1 MQEMQVQSLGQ
12 EDPLKEEM
20 ATPSSIPVWRI
31 PWTEKPGGLQSMGLQ
46 RVGTWLSTHT
56 CTHSSIQWHER
67 VFTIYWWVEKA
78 SDKNTNR
85 VQSQFLKIKMYVGN
99 TFIIH
104 NKNAALENLEG
115 YTPVWNKNSILRLS
129 TGSFLSSSS
138 LSLPFKLFYDG
149 EYVPSD
155 FPSSSAVKNPPA
167 MQFSPWV
174 RKILWRRKWQSI
186 PVF

>member
-1 MQEMQVQSLGQ
+1 MQETQVQSLGQ

-46 RVGTWLSTHT
+46 RVRTWLSTHT
-56 CTHSSIQWHER
+56 CTHSSIQWYER
-67 VFTIYWWVEKA
+67 AFTIYSWVEKA

-85 VQSQFLKIKMYVGN
+85 VQSQFLKIKMYMGN

-104 NKNAALENLEG
+104 NKNAALGNLEG
-115 YTPVWNKNSILRLS
+115 YTPIWNKNSILRLS
-129 TGSFLSSSS
+129 IGSFLSSSS
-138 LSLPFKLFYDG
+138 LSLPFKFFYDG

-167 MQFSPWV
+167 MQFDPWV